1 MASSLPSASM
11 SPQIINGVVEW
22 YCNDSFT
29 YVIQITLIN
38 PITQDR
44 IMVQPDDQIQVSFY
58 APSGK
63 LVHTFITKGT
73 DLTLD
78 GETGSQKLT
87 LDFTEEVSHK
97 FVVYPQDMQNK
108 YTKYT
113 YCIKLIDIN
122 GIHTIGA
129 NLEAKVRACH

>member
-44 IMVQPDDQIQVSFY
+44 VMVQPDDQIQVSFY
-58 APSGK
+58 A
-63 LVHTFITKGT
+63 LVENWC
-73 DLTLD
+73 TLL
-78 GETGSQKLT
+78 SQKEST
-87 LDFTEEVSHK
+87 
-97 FVVYPQDMQNK
+97 
-108 YTKYT
+108 
-113 YCIKLIDIN
+113 
-122 GIHTIGA
+122 
-129 NLEAKVRACH
+129 

>member
-1 MASSLPSASM
+1 M
-11 SPQIINGVVEW
+11 
-22 YCNDSFT
+22 
-29 YVIQITLIN
+29 
-38 PITQDR
+38 
-44 IMVQPDDQIQVSFY
+44 
-58 APSGK
+58 
-63 LVHTFITKGT
+63 HTFVTKGV

-78 GETGSQKLT
+78 EKTGSQNLT

-97 FVVYPQDMQNK
+97 FVVFPQDRQTK